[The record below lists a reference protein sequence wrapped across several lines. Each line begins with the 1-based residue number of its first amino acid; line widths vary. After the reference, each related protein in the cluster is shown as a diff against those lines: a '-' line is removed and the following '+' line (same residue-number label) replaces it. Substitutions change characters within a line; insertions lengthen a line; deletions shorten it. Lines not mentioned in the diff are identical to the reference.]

1 MTDRDSQDHPDAEIQ
16 SVRQSPDS
24 YATAVEEGSVLNAA
38 APHAPAAGRHWL
50 TRVIQGAESL
60 LSAVS
65 FISMFLVIVL
75 GVFFRYFLNAPLTWT
90 VAVASSWFIWTT
102 MITAGLPHW
111 DDEHIQFDLVYL
123 KLGNAGQRWARIV
136 GNLIII
142 VPALLVIPASF
153 QYLDF
158 LRPQKLSGLD
168 VSLTWAFAGIAYF
181 YVTTVL
187 HRGRLLIKD
196 VADLYRSLRGRAEVS
211 S

>member
-1 MTDRDSQDHPDAEIQ
+1 MTDDESRADHEAEAQ
-16 SVRQSPDS
+16 PPRRPPDS
-24 YATAVEEGSVLNAA
+24 YATAAEEGSVLNAA
-38 APHAPAAGRHWL
+38 APHAPVAGRHWL
-50 TRVIQGAESL
+50 TRLIQGVEDL

-90 VAVASSWFIWTT
+90 VAVASSLFIWTT

-123 KLGNAGQRWARIV
+123 KFSPAGRRWLRIV
-136 GNLIII
+136 GNLTIII
-142 VPALLVIPASF
+142 PALLVIPASF
-153 QYLDF
+153 QYLEF
-158 LRPQKLSGLD
+158 LRPQKLSGID

-187 HRGRLLIKD
+187 HRARLLIID
-196 VADLYRSLRGRAEVS
+196 LADLYRSHRRREELSA
-211 S
+211 

>member
-1 MTDRDSQDHPDAEIQ
+1 MTDDGSRSDPDAEAPPP
-16 SVRQSPDS
+16 RRPPYS
-24 YATAVEEGSVLNAA
+24 YATAAEEGSVLNAA
-38 APHAPAAGRHWL
+38 APHAPVAGRHWL
-50 TRVIQGAESL
+50 TRLIQGAEDL

-90 VAVASSWFIWTT
+90 VAVASSLFIWTT

-123 KLGNAGQRWARIV
+123 KFSPAGQRWLRIV
-136 GNLIII
+136 GNLTIII
-142 VPALLVIPASF
+142 PALLVIPASF
-153 QYLDF
+153 QYLEF
-158 LRPQKLSGLD
+158 LRPQKLSGID

-187 HRGRLLIKD
+187 HRSRLLVKD
-196 VADLYRSLRGRAEVS
+196 AADLYRSHRGRAEVPS
-211 S
+211 